1 MKILKTL
8 SSALILSALPVFAMA
23 HPGHEF
29 PQLGFFS
36 GFVHPFTGL
45 DHMSMAAGLGVLL
58 WKTKRQGQMSG
69 VLGLMMALL
78 IGFVVGAQNLLS
90 ASVAEYGIVASLM
103 VLAMALWRKH
113 NVLMPVAT
121 AGLAIFHGM
130 AHGVELSSQGHWAGL
145 MLGMVTAMALLY
157 AVGLAVGALLE
168 RYIPEQ
174 GRKMVAGVVALVG
187 LFGLA

>member
-1 MKILKTL
+1 MNILKTL
-8 SSALILSALPVFAMA
+8 SSALILSALPVLAMA

-29 PQLGFFS
+29 PQLGFLS

-45 DHMSMAAGLGVLL
+45 DHMAMAAGLGVLL
-58 WKTKRQGQMSG
+58 WKTQRQWQMSG
-69 VLGLMMALL
+69 VVALIAALL
-78 IGFVVGAQNLLS
+78 VGFVVGAQNLFS

-103 VLAMALWRKH
+103 VLAVALWRKH

-130 AHGVELSSQGHWAGL
+130 AHGVELSAQGHWAGL

-157 AVGLAVGALLE
+157 VIGLGVGALIA

-187 LFGLA
+187 LLGLA

>member
-8 SSALILSALPVFAMA
+8 SSALILSVLPVLAMA

-29 PQLGFFS
+29 PQLGFLS

-58 WKTKRQGQMSG
+58 WKTKRQWQMSG
-69 VLGLMMALL
+69 VIALMAALL

-103 VLAMALWRKH
+103 LLAVALWRKH
-113 NVLMPVAT
+113 NVMMPVAT
-121 AGLAIFHGM
+121 AALAIFQGM
-130 AHGVELSSQGHWAGL
+130 AHGVELSSHGHWAGL

-157 AVGLAVGALLE
+157 GIGLSVGALLE
-168 RYIPEQ
+168 RYIPQQ
-174 GRKMVAGVVALVG
+174 GRKIVAGVVALVG

>member
-1 MKILKTL
+1 MKILKIL
-8 SSALILSALPVFAMA
+8 SSALILSALPVLAMA

-29 PQLGFFS
+29 PQLGFLS

-58 WKTKRQGQMSG
+58 WKTKRQWQMSG
-69 VLGLMMALL
+69 VVALVAALL

-103 VLAMALWRKH
+103 LLAVALWRKH
-113 NVLMPVAT
+113 NVMMPVAT
-121 AGLAIFHGM
+121 AALAIFHGM
-130 AHGVELSSQGHWAGL
+130 AHGVELSSRGHWAGL

-157 AVGLAVGALLE
+157 VIGLSVGALLE
-168 RYIPEQ
+168 RYVPEQ
-174 GRKMVAGVVALVG
+174 GRKIVAGVVALVG

>member
-8 SSALILSALPVFAMA
+8 SSALILSALPVLTMA

-29 PQLGFFS
+29 PQLGFLS

-58 WKTKRQGQMSG
+58 WKTKRQWQMSG
-69 VLGLMMALL
+69 VVALVAALL
-78 IGFVVGAQNLLS
+78 IGFVVGAQNLFS

-103 VLAMALWRKH
+103 MLAVALWRKH
-113 NVLMPVAT
+113 NVMMPVAT
-121 AGLAIFHGM
+121 AALAIFHGM
-130 AHGVELSSQGHWAGL
+130 AHGVELSSHGHWAGL

-157 AVGLAVGALLE
+157 GIGLGVGALLE

-174 GRKMVAGVVALVG
+174 GRKIVAGVVALVG
-187 LFGLA
+187 LLGLA